1 MSSSTKAPGVHPD
14 CALLYLAFSRIKWNF
29 AKARLISECRGL
41 FFRWS
46 AWIYQ
51 IWASLSVFLSER
63 GFLNLDVGQWLV
75 YISEAFLWPQSSC
88 GVSLQILKTCAFK
101 VSWPETDGGC
111 QPIKEKRRQGHSWQP
126 LTNRVLLGK
135 TLNFNGFSCHRS
147 NSWAKSAVSRWLSQR
162 CGQAWDWWKEV
173 EGLQR
178 PKWAFLA
185 NLQKR
190 CNLWLNPFSPHQ
202 GAAPPCKGD
211 LIAPNNRNQSQHGV
225 PAWPTFVRWHLT
237 VGQKRYCWYYGF
249 A

>member
-1 MSSSTKAPGVHPD
+1 M
-14 CALLYLAFSRIKWNF
+14 
-29 AKARLISECRGL
+29 
-41 FFRWS
+41 
-46 AWIYQ
+46 
-51 IWASLSVFLSER
+51 
-63 GFLNLDVGQWLV
+63 
-75 YISEAFLWPQSSC
+75 
-88 GVSLQILKTCAFK
+88 SLQILNPCAFK
-101 VSWPETDGGC
+101 VSWPETDEGC
-111 QPIKEKRRQGHSWQP
+111 QPIKEKGRQGHSWQP
-126 LTNRVLLGK
+126 LRNRVLLGK

-173 EGLQR
+173 EGPQR

-237 VGQKRYCWYYGF
+237 IGQKRYCWYYGF
-249 A
+249 AQGRLRWACLYTLKNDLCLSEFTVRGPELGVGAGVCASFPIAHHPALKSRKKRSLSVVKGCKNTVSVGISHIFSAFWA